1 MSLLKKRIQAK
12 KMGEQ
17 RKVAPAKPLTDKPR
31 IVAGLGIVLDT
42 TKSEEFTAEIDRRIS
57 FKSRF
62 AKETKDRQQKL
73 AEMRGEVATAQK
85 EKAAKP
91 AVSISDSESRLRS
104 RADKGNSSHFPIP
117 SEPARARM
125 CAKGDKVQGI
135 ENGETLVGRVIIDDN
150 SYTIKAKKEGDK
162 FYAYKDDARQN
173 KWAKVS
179 GLAGQPTMK
188 LLNQAL
194 SGFYKDIEF
203 AENGRFKSF
212 AAADKG
218 YLIKGPKDGDEQL
231 YWSNDMGWVDKN
243 SATRFSKEDVQGYL
257 PKGATGTERISK
269 ATAAADPVADLPK
282 DVPAAELEEG
292 ASVEKEHGATYENIK
307 AYYAEHGEF
316 PPFDTVTEWIATDHL
331 KEFANYYE
339 ALEAMEKELK
349 AGQKPE
355 AEAMR
360 ASAAKTVTFQTK
372 NGKEGT
378 VVVSKATNF
387 DYRISKKEAERLLK
401 EFGYDLPFDIM
412 CKEYGQDED
421 WVGVVEEDLNE
432 DGTLDDDYK
441 TFELSGG
448 NLPPAKA
455 MKADAASGN
464 TEKAI
469 NKAVNE
475 YWEPKLGERGNRLIN
490 WLNAD
495 LYHGPYAAGTTDEED
510 NPNAT
515 YPGFTSAIDEL
526 REIIDNA
533 GGFQD
538 MYYDN
543 DTGGLSDKEPE
554 AFEDEETGEMIEPYI
569 EETYHLEGRDVARYV
584 LGKELVSYVI

>member
-17 RKVAPAKPLTDKPR
+17 RKLAPASPLTDKPR

-42 TKSEEFTAEIDRRIS
+42 TKSEEFMAGIDRRIS

-91 AVSISDSESRLRS
+91 TVSISDSESRLKS
-104 RADKGNSSHFPIP
+104 RADKGNSSQFPIP
-117 SEPARARM
+117 SQSVRARM
-125 CAKGDKVQGI
+125 CAKAAKWTGNAEADLGDDYGDVQI
-135 ENGETLVGRVIIDDN
+135 IADLVAGETRP
-150 SYTIKAKKEGDK
+150 EGGE
-162 FYAYKDDARQN
+162 ARQLAYIN
-173 KWAKVS
+173 IIRHFDRVWQFNEKWAKKILAAWKGKNPES
-179 GLAGQPTMK
+179 GRDQTRMWMDHWSKSIKEGR
-188 LLNQAL
+188 
-194 SGFYKDIEF
+194 DI
-203 AENGRFKSF
+203 NSTVN
-212 AAADKG
+212 AA
-218 YLIKGPKDGDEQL
+218 
-231 YWSNDMGWVDKN
+231 
-243 SATRFSKEDVQGYL
+243 
-257 PKGATGTERISK
+257 
-269 ATAAADPVADLPK
+269 AAADP
-282 DVPAAELEEG
+282 AEPEGITDSLINEG
-292 ASVEKEHGATYENIK
+292 AAVEKEHGATYENIK

-316 PPFDTVTEWIATDHL
+316 PPFDTVTEWIAIDHL
-331 KEFANYYE
+331 KEFADYYD
-339 ALEAMEKELK
+339 ALDKMEKELK
-349 AGQKPE
+349 AAKKPE
-355 AEAMR
+355 AEAMK

-378 VVVSKATNF
+378 VAVSKATNF

-412 CKEYGQDED
+412 CKEYGEDED
-421 WVGVVEEDLNE
+421 WVGVVVEDLNE

-441 TFELSGG
+441 TFELNGG

-455 MKADAASGN
+455 MRAKAGAK

-469 NKAVNE
+469 RDAVNA
-475 YWEPKLGERGNRLIN
+475 YWEPKLGDRGNRLIN

-515 YPGFTSAIDEL
+515 YPGFTAAIDEL

-543 DTGGLSDKEPE
+543 DTGELTDKEPE
-554 AFEDEETGEMIEPYI
+554 AFEDEETGEMIEPYL
-569 EETYHLEGRDVARYV
+569 EETYHLEGRDVARDV